1 MVRATCCPDGAER
14 GLLLGVDHTRTR
26 SPHDPACI
34 FLVLPLQNARTI
46 ASPDTNPPEMR
57 HHPPKDTV
65 RKAVIHKF
73 DPDPYKSIVLVSE
86 PLRPPKRTEVQVA
99 VLYAGFAG
107 SEVNMGRGTYPGQPS
122 PPFTPGYAMVGRVL
136 SLGPSARRGFAP
148 GDVVAALTVYGADA
162 ERINVDERHLIH
174 VPADVD
180 LPVAAALPLNWCTA
194 LGLVEHCAKVQQGHK
209 VFVHGLSGAVG
220 QAAMTLC
227 LQKGGTVYGTAS
239 ARNHAQLRSWG
250 AHPFVYTDKAWVAAM
265 RELGGVDAV
274 LDPLGYES
282 WDESYSILATSRPSV
297 LVGYGLNLRSIQGDG
312 RERVVKS
319 AKLETARQLAEMA
332 RLQAFNLKLWE
343 YRSARFF
350 AISRDSKTYTAD
362 LERLLALVKAGD
374 VTVPIKKVWDLED
387 VREAHRNWG
396 KAEGMGSV
404 VIRVSD

>member
-1 MVRATCCPDGAER
+1 MSA
-14 GLLLGVDHTRTR
+14 
-26 SPHDPACI
+26 
-34 FLVLPLQNARTI
+34 Q
-46 ASPDTNPPEMR
+46 PPETAR
-57 HHPPKDTV
+57 HVAVQEITTV
-65 RKAVIHKF
+65 RKAMIHKF
-73 DPDPYKSIVLVSE
+73 DPDPYKSIMLTSE
-86 PLRPPKRTEVQVA
+86 PFQPPKRSEVQVA

-136 SLGPSARRGFAP
+136 SSGPSARRDFKS

-162 ERINVDERHLIH
+162 ERINVDERHLVH
-174 VPADVD
+174 VPAGID

-220 QAAMTLC
+220 QAATTLC
-227 LQKGGTVYGTAS
+227 LQRGATVYGTAS
-239 ARNHAQLRSWG
+239 ARNHARLREQG
-250 AHPFVYTDKAWVAAM
+250 AHPFVYTDKAWVAVM
-265 RELGGVDAV
+265 RELGGVDSV

-282 WDESYSILATSRPSV
+282 WDASYGILATSRPSV
-297 LVGYGLNLRSIQGDG
+297 LVGYGLNLRTMQGEGKD
-312 RERVVKS
+312 RVIKS

-332 RLQAFNLKLWE
+332 RLQALNLKLWE
-343 YRSARFF
+343 HRSTRFY

-362 LERLLALVKAGD
+362 LEKLLALVAAGD
-374 VTVPIKKVWDLED
+374 ITVPIRKVWGLED

-404 VIRVSD
+404 VIKVSD